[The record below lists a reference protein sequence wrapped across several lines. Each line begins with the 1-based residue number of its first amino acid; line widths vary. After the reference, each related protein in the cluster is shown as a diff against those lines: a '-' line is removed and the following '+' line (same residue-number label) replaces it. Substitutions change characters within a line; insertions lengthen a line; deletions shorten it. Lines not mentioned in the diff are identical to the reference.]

1 MKPRNLIS
9 AYQGEESIDK
19 IDTEEYNKL
28 MTLKHHEICNL
39 HSFCDVMIQEG
50 CSIGD
55 FDGFFIGYSI
65 PQIGKE
71 FDLLRFG
78 KDFLIN
84 IEIKSEIT
92 IARKEQKVLEQMQ
105 KNYYYLKSL
114 GKEMRIFSY
123 VENDAFY
130 EFNIEKNSLD
140 KIEAKVVAF
149 CLKTKDILDTI
160 DLDKE
165 FSPSNYLIS
174 PFNST
179 PAFMKGEYFLTNAQQ
194 EVKEKIIND
203 LLSNEFMFFCISA
216 NAGTGKTLLMYDI
229 AKEMTK
235 HGKKNLVIHCGNLNE
250 GHLRIITEYKWDI
263 KPVKEISRNKENI
276 NVSEADTIFVDESQR
291 ISKPQ
296 INALI
301 QAAIDKQ
308 VPIVFSFDT
317 KQYLK
322 NNETLD
328 VSEYLQKNYSNV
340 KVTVKNLTNKIRTNK
355 SMASFITNLFE
366 IGKSH
371 DNLNYES
378 VTVDYFNNIQIVRE
392 YIKNLQEGGWQ
403 FITYTNSR
411 YNPDPYDELASFG
424 GVNAH
429 SVIGQEFPKVVLIM
443 DKNFSYINN
452 KLNFQN
458 SYYSAKGM
466 LYQIVTRVV
475 NELKII
481 VLDNPLLYVK
491 LLEIKA
497 MDKS

>member
-1 MKPRNLIS
+1 M
-9 AYQGEESIDK
+9 
-19 IDTEEYNKL
+19 
-28 MTLKHHEICNL
+28 
-39 HSFCDVMIQEG
+39 V
-50 CSIGD
+50 
-55 FDGFFIGYSI
+55 FFIGYSI

-140 KIEAKVVAF
+140 KIEAKVVAS

-179 PAFMKGEYFLTNAQQ
+179 SAFMKGEYFLTNAQQ
-194 EVKEKIIND
+194 EVKEEIIND

-250 GHLRIITEYKWDI
+250 GHLRIINEYKWDI
-263 KPVKEISRNKENI
+263 KSVKEISRNKENI

-291 ISKPQ
+291 ISEPQ

-340 KVTVKNLTNKIRTNK
+340 KVAVKKLTNKIRTNK
-355 SMASFITNLFE
+355 SML
-366 IGKSH
+366 
-371 DNLNYES
+371 
-378 VTVDYFNNIQIVRE
+378 
-392 YIKNLQEGGWQ
+392 
-403 FITYTNSR
+403 
-411 YNPDPYDELASFG
+411 
-424 GVNAH
+424 H
-429 SVIGQEFPKVVLIM
+429 SLPIYL
-443 DKNFSYINN
+443 
-452 KLNFQN
+452 
-458 SYYSAKGM
+458 
-466 LYQIVTRVV
+466 R
-475 NELKII
+475 
-481 VLDNPLLYVK
+481 
-491 LLEIKA
+491 
-497 MDKS
+497 

>member
-1 MKPRNLIS
+1 MKPKNLIS
-9 AYQGEESIDK
+9 VYQGEESIDK
-19 IDTEEYNKL
+19 IDTEEYKKL
-28 MTLKHHEICNL
+28 MTLKSCEICNL
-39 HSFCDVMIQEG
+39 HSFCDVMIHEG

-55 FDGFFIGYSI
+55 LDGFFIGYSI

-123 VENDAFY
+123 VEHDAFY

-140 KIEAKVVAF
+140 KIEAKIVAS
-149 CLKTKDILDTI
+149 CLKTKNILDTI

-179 PAFMKGEYFLTNAQQ
+179 PAFMIGEYFLTNAQQ
-194 EVKEKIIND
+194 EVKEKIINE
-203 LLSNEFMFFCISA
+203 LLSGEFMFFCISA

-235 HGKKNLVIHCGNLNE
+235 LGCKNLVIHCGKLNA
-250 GHLRIITEYKWDI
+250 GHLRIRNEYKWDI
-263 KPVKEISRNKENI
+263 RSIKEIAGNKENI
-276 NVSEADTIFVDESQR
+276 NVSEVDTIFVDESQR
-291 ISKPQ
+291 ISKSQ

-301 QAAIDKQ
+301 QAATDKK

-328 VSEYLQKNYSNV
+328 VSEYLQKNYPNIKVVV
-340 KVTVKNLTNKIRTNK
+340 KKLTNKIRTNK

-378 VTVDYFNNIQIVRE
+378 ITVDYFNNIQIVRE
-392 YIKNLQEGGWQ
+392 YIKNLQAGGWQ

-411 YNPDPYDELASFG
+411 YNPDPYDELASLG

>member
-28 MTLKHHEICNL
+28 MTLKRHEICNL

-92 IARKEQKVLEQMQ
+92 IAQKEQKVLEQMQ

-123 VENDAFY
+123 VENDVFY

-140 KIEAKVVAF
+140 KIEAKVVASY
-149 CLKTKDILDTI
+149 LKTKDILDTI

-194 EVKEKIIND
+194 EVKEEIIND

-229 AKEMTK
+229 VKEMTK
-235 HGKKNLVIHCGNLNE
+235 HGKKI
-250 GHLRIITEYKWDI
+250 
-263 KPVKEISRNKENI
+263 
-276 NVSEADTIFVDESQR
+276 
-291 ISKPQ
+291 
-296 INALI
+296 
-301 QAAIDKQ
+301 
-308 VPIVFSFDT
+308 
-317 KQYLK
+317 
-322 NNETLD
+322 
-328 VSEYLQKNYSNV
+328 
-340 KVTVKNLTNKIRTNK
+340 
-355 SMASFITNLFE
+355 
-366 IGKSH
+366 
-371 DNLNYES
+371 
-378 VTVDYFNNIQIVRE
+378 
-392 YIKNLQEGGWQ
+392 
-403 FITYTNSR
+403 
-411 YNPDPYDELASFG
+411 
-424 GVNAH
+424 
-429 SVIGQEFPKVVLIM
+429 
-443 DKNFSYINN
+443 
-452 KLNFQN
+452 
-458 SYYSAKGM
+458 
-466 LYQIVTRVV
+466 
-475 NELKII
+475 
-481 VLDNPLLYVK
+481 
-491 LLEIKA
+491 
-497 MDKS
+497 

>member
-1 MKPRNLIS
+1 MIPRNLIS
-9 AYQGEESIDK
+9 VYQGEASLDK
-19 IDTEEYNKL
+19 MDNEEYNKL
-28 MTLKHHEICNL
+28 RTLKRHEIRNL
-39 HSFCDVMIQEG
+39 HSFCDIMLQEG

-55 FDGFFIGYSI
+55 LDGFFVSYSI

-71 FDLLRFG
+71 FDLLRFS

-84 IEIKSEIT
+84 IEIKSEIKVT
-92 IARKEQKVLEQMQ
+92 QKEQKILEQMQ
-105 KNYYYLKSL
+105 KNYYYLKFLS
-114 GKEMRIFSY
+114 KKMRIFSY
-123 VENDAFY
+123 VEHDAFY
-130 EFNIEKNSLD
+130 EFNIAENSLD
-140 KIEAKVVAF
+140 KIEAKEVAS
-149 CLKTKDILDTI
+149 CLKIKNIIYSI
-160 DLDKE
+160 DLEKE

-179 PAFMKGEYFLTNAQQ
+179 PAFMKGEYFLTTAQQ
-194 EVKEKIIND
+194 SVKEEIINE
-203 LLSNEFMFFCISA
+203 LLSNEFMYFCISA
-216 NAGTGKTLLMYDI
+216 NAGTGKTLLMYDL

-235 HGKKNLVIHCGNLNE
+235 YGRNNLIIHCGNLNE
-250 GHLRIITEYKWDI
+250 GHLRLKSEYKWDI
-263 KPVKEISRNKENI
+263 KSIKDIANNKEHI
-276 NVSEADTIFVDESQR
+276 DLSKVDIIFVDESQR
-291 ISKPQ
+291 ISKSQ

-301 QAAIDKQ
+301 QASIDNK
-308 VPIVFSFDT
+308 VPIIFSFDT

-322 NNETLD
+322 SNETLD
-328 VSEYLQKNYSNV
+328 VSEYLQENYCDIKVAV
-340 KVTVKNLTNKIRTNK
+340 KKLTNKIRTNK
-355 SMASFITNLFE
+355 SMASFINNLFE
-366 IGKSH
+366 IGKSQ

-378 VTVDYFNNIQIVRE
+378 VTIDYFDDPQIVWQ
-392 YIKNLQEGGWQ
+392 YLKYLQGKGWQ

-411 YNPDPYDELASFG
+411 YNKDPYDDLASFG
-424 GVNAH
+424 NVNAH

-443 DKNFSYINN
+443 DKNFSYCNN

-481 VLDNPLLYVK
+481 VLDNSSLYVK